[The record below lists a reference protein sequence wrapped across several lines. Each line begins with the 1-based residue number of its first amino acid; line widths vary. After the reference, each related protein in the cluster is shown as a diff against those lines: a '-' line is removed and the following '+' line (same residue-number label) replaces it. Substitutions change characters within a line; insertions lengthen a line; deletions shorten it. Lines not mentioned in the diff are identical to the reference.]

1 MASAAS
7 PSARSASLAAALASS
22 CCARLS
28 ILALTSS
35 ILAAASAFICA
46 HLLRALAAACPAD
59 FVSATCCWSAS
70 SCVEKSMIPPCL
82 ASIAGLAARKGA
94 PWLLARQ
101 SSLRRVDGRGLEVLP
116 KWAARRYRWT
126 VLALRRCGPS
136 PPDEVGD
143 PGRVGADDADVVAV
157 A

>member
-46 HLLRALAAACPAD
+46 HLLRALAAA
-59 FVSATCCWSAS
+59 SATCCWSAS

-101 SSLRRVDGRGLEVLP
+101 PSLRRVDGRGLEVLP